1 MSLLLKKRLKINFVF
16 FMKSIVCQLG
26 NCQAKGMP
34 VKNTDYEKMLEY
46 ADAYLYDD
54 IKVYIALYKCAN
66 THWQRNRIMKH
77 IQNIIVNAD
86 SFQLSDDLI
95 EKFREFVSLKDFLD
109 ERDEE
114 TFDIICMDVLNF
126 FRNQFQD
133 SIWGIGQ
140 YNSTPEFSIVE
151 SSEELREVAEII
163 ISTDMRMTSY
173 QIAVEVLGA

>member
-1 MSLLLKKRLKINFVF
+1 MIYLFEQF
-16 FMKSIVCQLG
+16 G
-26 NCQAKGMP
+26 NCQANGTS

-54 IKVYIALYKCAN
+54 IKVYIVLYKCAN
-66 THWQRNRIMKH
+66 TQWQRNRIMKH
-77 IQNIIVNAD
+77 IQNIIVNTD
-86 SFQLSDDLI
+86 SIQFSDDLI

-114 TFDIICMDVLNF
+114 TFDIICMNVLNF

-133 SIWGIGQ
+133 SIWGIGH
-140 YNSTPEFSIVE
+140 YDSIPEFSIVE
-151 SSEELREVAEII
+151 SSEELREVAELI

-173 QIAVEVLGA
+173 QMAVEALGA